1 MIGKMNVIEIN
12 TADKYKK
19 YTDEETFNKI
29 VEYPSISSMWKNCL
43 KEYSD
48 LAAIEDN
55 GSSYTYKD
63 IEKSAAKMRAKI
75 LDITKGEKRRI
86 AILAPNSYSFVAGF
100 IAIVT
105 TGCAAIILP
114 AHLDERSVFGC
125 CMKYGAAALLF
136 AKESEEKTSIAASK
150 IQTVLI
156 SEEYEAEAEAVEV
169 NPEDECVLM
178 FTSGTT
184 GKSKAAILNN
194 RAVMLGT
201 VNGCYGYK
209 DVFNQRYILVLPL
222 SHVFGLIR
230 NLMTSLYT
238 GSDLLICRDNK
249 NMFRDI
255 AVFKPTILVAVPAL
269 VEMSLTLSRQFNKNM
284 LGADMKTIICGAAA
298 VAPYLIKEY
307 DKYGIRVCPGY
318 GLTES
323 ANLVSGN
330 PEGLTKSESV
340 GIPYPHQK
348 FQIVDGELWIKGDNM
363 MNGYAD
369 DDAEN
374 PYEDGWFKTG
384 DLVRFD
390 EDGFLYITGRCKE
403 IIVLS
408 NGENVSPQELE
419 AAFNRL
425 PFIQDSQ
432 VYEDVL
438 ESGEHILALEVV
450 PRKAELKD
458 IPSDEQEAFIIEELK
473 KVNRE
478 ALPYQRVSRIIVRD
492 SDFER
497 SPSMKIVRY
506 KKC

>member
-1 MIGKMNVIEIN
+1 MSIIEIA
-12 TADKYKK
+12 TADKFKK
-19 YTDEETFNKI
+19 YTDEETFAKI
-29 VEYPSISSMWKNCL
+29 VEYPSVSKMWENCL
-43 KEYSD
+43 KEYSK
-48 LAAIEDN
+48 LNAIEDN
-55 GSSYTYKD
+55 GISYTYAD
-63 IEKSAAKMRAKI
+63 IEKSAAKMRAEI
-75 LDITKGEKRRI
+75 LKVTDGGKKRI

-114 AHLDERSVFGC
+114 SHLDERSVFGC
-125 CMKYGAAALLF
+125 CMKYGASALIYS
-136 AKESEEKTSIAASK
+136 KESEEKTSIAATK
-150 IQTVLI
+150 LKTILI
-156 SEEYEAEAEAVEV
+156 SEEYESEAKAIDV

-194 RAVMLGT
+194 RAVMMGT

-209 DVFNQRYILVLPL
+209 DVFNQKYILVLPL

-255 AVFKPTILVAVPAL
+255 AMFKPSILVAVPAL
-269 VEMSLTLSRQFNKNM
+269 VEMALTLSRQFNKNM
-284 LGADMKTIICGAAA
+284 FGSDMKTIICGAAA
-298 VAPYLIKEY
+298 VAPYLIEEC

-330 PEGLTKSESV
+330 PEGLTKNESV

-348 FQIVDGELWIKGDNM
+348 FRIENGELWIKGDNM
-363 MNGYAD
+363 MTGYAD

-384 DLVRFD
+384 DLVKFD

-425 PFIQDSQ
+425 SFIQDSQ

-450 PRKAELKD
+450 PRRTELKN
-458 IPSDEQEAFIIEELK
+458 IPSEEQEDFIIEELK

-478 ALPYQRVSRIIVRD
+478 ALPHQRVSKIIVRD